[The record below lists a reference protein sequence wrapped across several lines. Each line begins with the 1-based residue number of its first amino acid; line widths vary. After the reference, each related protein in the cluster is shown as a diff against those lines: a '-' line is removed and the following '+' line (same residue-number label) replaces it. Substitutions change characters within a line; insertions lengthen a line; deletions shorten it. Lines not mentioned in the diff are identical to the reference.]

1 MKIVVLDGYALN
13 PGDLD
18 WEPLKKFGDFTLY
31 DRTPVDDADEILKR
45 IGDADIVFDNK
56 TPLTADIIAKAPNLK
71 YIGLLST
78 GYDVIDLDAAKQNDV
93 VVTNIPTYGT
103 DAVAQHA
110 FALLLEITNQ
120 VGVHDRLVHD
130 GKWSTNP
137 DFTFWVK
144 PLVELRGKTI
154 GLIGF
159 GKIGQQVAQIAHAFS
174 MNVIYYNHRPKQA
187 PGDWATQVELDD
199 LFAQADI
206 ISMHTPL
213 TPQTSEIINR
223 DNIAKMKDGVIII
236 NTARGGLIE
245 ESATADALNNG
256 KIFGLV
262 VDVASYEPIKK
273 DNPLLTAKNAII
285 TPHIAWAPL
294 ETRSRLLGIA
304 ADNLQ
309 AFVDGKPENTVE
321 A

>member
-18 WEPLKKFGDFTLY
+18 WEPLKQFGDFTLY
-31 DRTPVDDADEILKR
+31 DRTPVDDAAEILNR

-78 GYDVIDLDAAKQNDV
+78 GYDVIDLEAAKQNNV
-93 VVTNIPTYGT
+93 TVTNIPTYGT

-120 VGVHDRLVHD
+120 VGVHDQLVHD
-130 GKWSTNP
+130 GKWATNP

-187 PGDWATQVELDD
+187 PGDWATQVELAD

-206 ISMHTPL
+206 ISLHTPL

-245 ESATADALNNG
+245 ESATADALKNG
-256 KIFGLV
+256 KIFGLG
-262 VDVASYEPIKK
+262 VDVASHEPINP

-304 ADNLQ
+304 ANNLQ